1 MVAPSN
7 KEILSWDKKVD
18 LAEVV
23 LPYSTPGLSKTESAQ
38 SLFTNKLKIQ
48 SKEKTSKLSTVRFR
62 KPIIDGSQIQF
73 VPRQV

>member
-1 MVAPSN
+1 M
-7 KEILSWDKKVD
+7 E
-18 LAEVV
+18 
-23 LPYSTPGLSKTESAQ
+23 LPTRRMNSTPGLSKTESAQ